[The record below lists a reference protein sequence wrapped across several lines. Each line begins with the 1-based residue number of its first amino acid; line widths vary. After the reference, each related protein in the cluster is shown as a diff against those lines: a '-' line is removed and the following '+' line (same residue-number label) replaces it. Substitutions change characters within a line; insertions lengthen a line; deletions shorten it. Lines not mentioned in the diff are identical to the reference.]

1 MPASGPAPVIIRFD
15 DWMVIG
21 SDYERLSFEME
32 TDAPMV
38 KQLGKSVLHAALPL
52 CGTWRTHLVEHCN
65 TSCLLPAPPCH
76 LLPKTGCVGLML
88 HLMLC

>member
-1 MPASGPAPVIIRFD
+1 MCLCVNHVRQLPPNWTPPSCIAAGKDINKVPASGPAPVIIRFD

-38 KQLGKSVLHAALPL
+38 KQLGES
-52 CGTWRTHLVEHCN
+52 T
-65 TSCLLPAPPCH
+65 
-76 LLPKTGCVGLML
+76 
-88 HLMLC
+88 

>member
-38 KQLGKSVLHAALPL
+38 KQLGKSTWGSGCSRDLAQL
-52 CGTWRTHLVEHCN
+52 CL
-65 TSCLLPAPPCH
+65 
-76 LLPKTGCVGLML
+76 
-88 HLMLC
+88 

>member
-38 KQLGKSVLHAALPL
+38 KQLGES
-52 CGTWRTHLVEHCN
+52 TWRSGRNGELAQL
-65 TSCLLPAPPCH
+65 CL
-76 LLPKTGCVGLML
+76 
-88 HLMLC
+88 